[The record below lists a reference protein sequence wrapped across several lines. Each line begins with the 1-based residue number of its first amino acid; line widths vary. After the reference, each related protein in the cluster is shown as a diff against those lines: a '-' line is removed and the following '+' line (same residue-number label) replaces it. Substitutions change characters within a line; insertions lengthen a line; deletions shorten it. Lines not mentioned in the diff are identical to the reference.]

1 MLWTR
6 LAASTS
12 VKSTPTYVGMR
23 ATYPSVSGKN
33 LTITYP
39 VGTQQGDLLIAVVFG
54 GGNNPNGWTQ
64 ASWTWAI
71 NESNPPGLGIAYK
84 IAAPGETSSTS
95 VIFSTTNNA
104 NLCGIIMAFRGA
116 AWGVTGTVNRNAY
129 RALSITTA
137 DSDSILLGAWG
148 LDISQSPPLSW
159 ISPSGMTEVV
169 SYGGTTRPLFAVYRQ
184 NVGAGATGDRLA
196 GTSTGSTSSNRQC
209 VLFSIKPS

>member
-1 MLWTR
+1 
-6 LAASTS
+6 
-12 VKSTPTYVGMR
+12 
-23 ATYPSVSGKN
+23 
-33 LTITYP
+33 
-39 VGTQQGDLLIAVVFG
+39 
-54 GGNNPNGWTQ
+54 
-64 ASWTWAI
+64 
-71 NESNPPGLGIAYK
+71 
-84 IAAPGETSSTS
+84 
-95 VIFSTTNNA
+95 
-104 NLCGIIMAFRGA
+104 MAFRGA